1 MTYIYSVRMFHHIH
15 HGRSLQMAHE
25 QRDNFWSTGPPPRRA
40 RRSMLPLIP
49 PTPRPSTHLRHLIFS
64 SLLRT
69 IYYVRHPRFVVL
81 QRAGGLS
88 ASIYDIGF
96 QTSCRG
102 RLRKEKECAVGG
114 RHNRTQTARPPGEG
128 GATVAV
134 ATLTS
139 KRDVKKNGI
148 SLT

>member
-1 MTYIYSVRMFHHIH
+1 MDREACLKSKGYILRIVLFIMWHQWGES
-15 HGRSLQMAHE
+15 RSQNVAGTTAVATNIACLQVT
-25 QRDNFWSTGPPPRRA
+25 FS
-40 RRSMLPLIP
+40 
-49 PTPRPSTHLRHLIFS
+49 PSS
-64 SLLRT
+64 SK
-69 IYYVRHPRFVVL
+69 RHPRFVVR
-81 QRAGGLS
+81 QCAGGSS
-88 ASIYDIGF
+88 ASISGMDF
-96 QTSCRG
+96 QKSCRG
-102 RLRKEKECAVGG
+102 RPRKGKECAVGG